1 MRLDGS
7 GVEDLVT
14 GGLSEAQRLR
24 VVEKELGMTQAAL
37 AEAKGALAEAS
48 ARASEAGA
56 LEKEAGM
63 LRARLSEAQ
72 QAVANAGKKLEVTE
86 SDAQA
91 DAAAGSQRC
100 DEAQRALDE
109 ARFEA
114 NALGSVRK
122 ELELQNAAVAEARS
136 GLEQARAAAEQQG
149 AELRAAQAMTARL
162 PVAEAEAKACRQVE
176 LVTKEHAAQEAETR
190 RGASQGGGAG
200 IEAGDLQAEVQK
212 LREAARAT
220 EAAVAAA
227 ATCRMPATS

>member
-1 MRLDGS
+1 MTSLPLPFLRMENSILAHWVSVRLDGS

-56 LEKEAGM
+56 IEKEAGM

-72 QAVANAGKKLEVTE
+72 QAVAN
-86 SDAQA
+86 
-91 DAAAGSQRC
+91 
-100 DEAQRALDE
+100 
-109 ARFEA
+109 
-114 NALGSVRK
+114 
-122 ELELQNAAVAEARS
+122 
-136 GLEQARAAAEQQG
+136 
-149 AELRAAQAMTARL
+149 
-162 PVAEAEAKACRQVE
+162 
-176 LVTKEHAAQEAETR
+176 
-190 RGASQGGGAG
+190 AG